1 MSISVQTNTG
11 SLLALDNLRMN
22 TEFQSRTIQRLTS
35 GYRINASG
43 DDAAG
48 LAVANGYRT
57 VVAELNQG
65 IRNANDGLSQLQIVD
80 GGLNNI
86 SKMVD
91 RLRTLATQAASDT
104 FTGDLST
111 LNEEFNAIKTEID
124 RQAANIGLT
133 PEAPNARSLEVFVGG
148 GDVQANSI
156 VTLDL
161 TDTSVVDSTGLGING
176 DNLTDKAAAK
186 TSLTHLTTATKTLGT
201 IQGQVGSSQNKLQ
214 YAINLASSQATNIAA
229 ADSRIR
235 DADIAAEASNLTKAQ
250 VLQQSSMAALAQAN
264 SVPQSVLTLLRQ

>member
-186 TSLTHLTTATKTLGT
+186 TSLTHLTTATRTLGT

-214 YAINLASSQATNIAA
+214 YAINLASSQATNIAV

>member
-1 MSISVQTNTG
+1 M
-11 SLLALDNLRMN
+11 RMN

-48 LAVANGYRT
+48 LAVANCYRSI
-57 VVAELNQG
+57 VAELNQG
-65 IRNANDGLSQLQIVD
+65 IRNVNDGLSQLQIVD
-80 GGLNNI
+80 GGRNNI

-104 FTGDLST
+104 FPGDLST
-111 LNEEFNAIKTEID
+111 LNEEFNAIKTKID

-133 PEAPNARSLEVFVGG
+133 PEAPNARSLEVFAG
-148 GDVQANSI
+148 
-156 VTLDL
+156 
-161 TDTSVVDSTGLGING
+161 DTSVVDSTGLGIHG

-186 TSLTHLTTATKTLGT
+186 TALSPLTTATSKLRT
-201 IQGQVGSSQNKLQ
+201 IQGQAGSSQNKLQ

-229 ADSRIR
+229 ADTRIR
-235 DADIAAEASNLTKAQ
+235 DADLAAEASNLTKAQ

-264 SVPQSVLTLLRQ
+264 SVPQPVLTLLRQ

>member
-22 TEFQSRTIQRLTS
+22 TDFQSRTIQRLTS

-48 LAVANGYRT
+48 LAVANSYRT

-65 IRNANDGLSQLQIVD
+65 LRNANDGLSELQIVD

-104 FTGDLST
+104 FVGDLST
-111 LNEEFNAIKTEID
+111 LNDEFNAIKTEID

-133 PEAPNARSLEVFVGG
+133 PEAPNARSLEVYVGG
-148 GDVQANSI
+148 GNTQANSI

-176 DNLTDKAAAK
+176 DNLTGKAAAK
-186 TSLTHLTTATKTLGT
+186 AALTHLTTGITTLGT

-214 YAINLASSQATNIAA
+214 YAINLAASQATNIAA

-235 DADIAAEASNLTKAQ
+235 DADIASEASNLTKAQ

-264 SVPQSVLTLLRQ
+264 SAPQSILTLLRQ